1 MNIVFD
7 INHPAHINFFKNAIY
22 KLNKDGHNVQIFGL
36 KRGKIP
42 AILYKEFPDNKIKII
57 GRHRNN
63 FLSIIFEANIL
74 KFFSLLRLLIGRKT
88 DVGVSVGSFVLGSC
102 LKLLHVK
109 NIQFHDDPER
119 SQNIR
124 LVKITADEIHIPP
137 IMKKSGKIFIYNGL
151 KEWAYLSPQYFKP
164 NMDVLAKYHVE
175 PFQYYFIR
183 EVSPGSLNYLDQGS
197 YTIASFA
204 QEMDPNI
211 KILLSLEDKSKLS
224 LYPDNWCLLQE
235 PIDDIHSL
243 IYFSRLVISSGD
255 SMAREGAMLG
265 RPGIYCGKRKMKT
278 NGILIDKKILFQIA
292 PPHVPSFVN
301 DIITSRVAIPE
312 QTEFRRN
319 LQNEWD
325 DVTSY
330 IVTTIEKQLVN

>member
-7 INHPAHINFFKNAIY
+7 INHPAHINFFKNAIN
-22 KLNKDGHNVQIFGL
+22 KLNKDGHDVKIFGL
-36 KRGKIP
+36 NRGEIP
-42 AILYKEFPDNKIKII
+42 AILFKEFPDNRIKII

-63 FLSIIFEANIL
+63 FFSIIFEANIF
-74 KFFSLLRLLIGRKT
+74 KFFSLLRLLIKRRP

-102 LKLLHVK
+102 LKLLRVR

-119 SQNIR
+119 SQNIL

-137 IMKKSGKIFIYNGL
+137 IMKKSGKIFIYNAL

-164 NMDVLAKYHVE
+164 NQSVLAKYDVK
-175 PFQYYFIR
+175 PYQYFFIR

-197 YTIASFA
+197 FTIASFA
-204 QEMDPNI
+204 QKLDPNI

-224 LYPDNWCLLQE
+224 LYPGNWCLLQE

-243 IYFSRLVISSGD
+243 LFFSRLVISSGD

-278 NGILIDKKILFQIA
+278 NEIMIEKQILFQIA
-292 PPHVPSFVN
+292 PPLVPSFVN
-301 DIITSRVAIPE
+301 DIISSRVTIPD
-312 QTEFRRN
+312 QMEFRRN
-319 LQNEWD
+319 LQSEWD

-330 IVTTIEKQLVN
+330 IISTIEKQIVN